1 MEITISNTWWACML
15 LAVPLVLIAVW
26 ARIDQ
31 GSWFAPGAF
40 FSLVWVVYV
49 LIPLVF
55 APDLQVWPGVIVA
68 IGIATF
74 VVYAGTVMGVGG
86 IRAPSIQAHRVP
98 RVKMDGNYFAANQ
111 KSNMGTVLKHGTL
124 FCGIVGSTAVI
135 ALVKSEGYE
144 LNDLFSLD
152 AISIMAQTFSKA
164 RYVEDYRP
172 PAIVQLSLVFMYAS
186 ALFGGALL
194 ASLPAKSM
202 RLLAFFPFLPA
213 ILFTAVQTT
222 RSAML
227 FQIVYWISAYCG
239 MKIFVNGVAGPLF
252 TKRFILLAPLVG
264 CTVFFGFS
272 MVLLARHGL
281 SLDLLAPIIWPRFR
295 GDIVGHLVAFGEWL
309 KLGKYAD
316 GDPTFGAITF
326 GGVFEAIGI
335 RRRVLGIY
343 EDVIDIGLGEFATD
357 TNIYTVF
364 RGLIEDFTLPGTLAI
379 LFLIGLG
386 AGCGYRM
393 AARRVVVGIPLLVSF
408 YWFALWS
415 PIAAV
420 TTYNSLIVAYLIFT
434 LSVLL
439 CPGEKSYVKA

>member
-1 MEITISNTWWACML
+1 MVLT
-15 LAVPLVLIAVW
+15 VPLILGAIW

-49 LIPLVF
+49 MLPLVV
-55 APDLQVWPGVIVA
+55 APDLEVWPGVIVA

-74 VVYAGTVMGVGG
+74 VLYTGTVMGVGG
-86 IRAPSIQAHRVP
+86 IRVRSSQAHQAVQIQKD
-98 RVKMDGNYFAANQ
+98 VNYFDAI
-111 KSNMGTVLKHGTL
+111 KIPNMCAVLKYGTL
-124 FCGIVGSTAVI
+124 FCGILGSTAVM

-144 LNDLFSLD
+144 LNDLISLD
-152 AISIMAQTFSKA
+152 AISFMAQSFSRA

-194 ASLPAKSM
+194 ASLPAKSA
-202 RLLAFFPFLPA
+202 RLLAFFPFVPA
-213 ILFTAVQTT
+213 IFFTAVQTT

-239 MKIFVNGVAGPLF
+239 MKIFINGAGEPLF
-252 TKRFILLAPLVG
+252 TKRFILLVPIVG
-264 CTVFFGFS
+264 CAAFLGFS
-272 MVLLARHGL
+272 TVLLARHGL

-309 KLGKYAD
+309 RLGKYANL
-316 GDPTFGAITF
+316 DPTFGAITF
-326 GGVFEAIGI
+326 GGIFEAISI

-343 EDVIDIGLGEFATD
+343 EDVIDIGLEEFATD

-379 LFLIGLG
+379 LFLIGLV

-393 AARRVVVGIPLLVSF
+393 AARRAVVGIPLLVSF

-420 TTYNSLIVAYLIFT
+420 TTYNSLIVAYLIFA

-439 CPGEKSYVKA
+439 CPGEKRSYVKA

>member
-1 MEITISNTWWACML
+1 ML
-15 LAVPLVLIAVW
+15 LAVPLILVAVW

-49 LIPLVF
+49 FVPLVF
-55 APDLQVWPGVIVA
+55 APDLEVWPGVIVA
-68 IGIATF
+68 ITVATF
-74 VVYAGTVMGVGG
+74 VVYAGSVVGVGG
-86 IRAPSIQAHRVP
+86 GRVSSLQIHEIVP
-98 RVKMDGNYFAANQ
+98 KGKVANQ
-111 KSNMGTVLKHGTL
+111 VAVTRNLEMRTVLKFGTI
-124 FCGIVGSTAVI
+124 FCGTVGSTAVI
-135 ALVKSEGYE
+135 ALVMSEGYPVS
-144 LNDLFSLD
+144 DLFSVD
-152 AISIMAQTFSKA
+152 AISLMAQTFSRA

-186 ALFGGALL
+186 ALFGGALF
-194 ASLPAKSM
+194 ASSPAKSV
-202 RLLAFFPFLPA
+202 RLIAFLPFVPA

-227 FQIVYWISAYCG
+227 FQIVYWLSSYWG
-239 MKIFVNGVAGPLF
+239 MKIFINGSAGPLF
-252 TKRFILLAPLVG
+252 TKRFILLVPLVG
-264 CTVFFGFS
+264 CAAFLAFS

-309 KLGKYAD
+309 KSGKYINL
-316 GDPTFGAITF
+316 DPTFGAITF
-326 GGVFEAIGI
+326 GGIFEALGI
-335 RRRVLGIY
+335 RMRVLGIY
-343 EDVIDIGLGEFATD
+343 EDVIDIGTEEFATD

-364 RGLIEDFTLPGTLAI
+364 RGLIEDFTLPGTLVM
-379 LFLIGLG
+379 LFAIGLV
-386 AGCGYRM
+386 AGHGYRM
-393 AARRVVVGIPLLVSF
+393 AAGRAVVGIPFLVSF

-420 TTYNSLIVAYLIFT
+420 TTYNTLIVAYLIFT

-439 CPGEKSYVKA
+439 CPGEKSYMKAWADDSR